1 LRCAV
6 TNVGENSWNFIA
18 AAYWAAAGA
27 GKEDMVIEYLDI
39 GYEYVCTCQEDM
51 QALIKSWGGDQDG
64 GRSAYMLSTCSES
77 GQVKGNDV
85 DKARKERLKAKI
97 EANMR
102 ALKLKAYN
110 RIKEAKQAEMEAM
123 MASKGEDGKKELER
137 QLMEAFA
144 KFKAEATR
152 LEDKSNVSESEAKAL
167 ETLEQEY
174 LAMKAVKDEIV
185 MADVRAEINAAKEKD
200 GIEGLQALAD
210 ATSLDIGALSKKLKE
225 FPDEL
230 DVQLELNSIETK
242 MALI

>member
-1 LRCAV
+1 
-6 TNVGENSWNFIA
+6 
-18 AAYWAAAGA
+18 
-27 GKEDMVIEYLDI
+27 
-39 GYEYVCTCQEDM
+39 
-51 QALIKSWGGDQDG
+51 
-64 GRSAYMLSTCSES
+64 
-77 GQVKGNDV
+77 
-85 DKARKERLKAKI
+85 
-97 EANMR
+97 MR

-110 RIKEAKQAEMEAM
+110 RIKERKQAEMEAM
-123 MASKGEDGKKELER
+123 MASKGDEGKKELER
-137 QLMEAFA
+137 ELLEAFA

-185 MADVRAEINAAKEKD
+185 MADVRKEIEKAQEEN
-200 GIEGLQALAD
+200 GIEGLQDLAD
-210 ATSLDIGALSKKLKE
+210 ATSLDINALSKKLKE